1 MRQNLSKSS
10 KKFPLPNLANSQ
22 VESYKSLIKE
32 GLKEVIAELGIIQDE
47 SERAWQ
53 LEFSEPNILKP
64 NLTIEE
70 ANEKGKSYDA
80 PLFIRATLKDPIRK
94 LENVQN
100 IYIGDIPMM
109 TDKATFVINGNEKIV
124 QHLLVRAEGVY
135 FSSEESKIGN
145 QILGGAEI
153 RTKNGSWV
161 SFETS
166 RNGVI
171 SVKIDKKRKFPATV
185 LLKAFG
191 IQ

>member
-1 MRQNLSKSS
+1 
-10 KKFPLPNLANSQ
+10 
-22 VESYKSLIKE
+22 
-32 GLKEVIAELGIIQDE
+32 
-47 SERAWQ
+47 
-53 LEFSEPNILKP
+53 
-64 NLTIEE
+64 
-70 ANEKGKSYDA
+70 
-80 PLFIRATLKDPIRK
+80 
-94 LENVQN
+94 
-100 IYIGDIPMM
+100 M

-191 IQ
+191 IESDDEIRALFKDSDTNPELSYIESTLLKDVTRSKEEAAIEIYKKMKPGEPAILEDSMNYLNAIFFNPSRYSLGKVGRFKINQKFNLDTPNDETHRLLTKED

>member
-135 FSSEESKIGN
+135 FSSEELDS
-145 QILGGAEI
+145 
-153 RTKNGSWV
+153 
-161 SFETS
+161 
-166 RNGVI
+166 
-171 SVKIDKKRKFPATV
+171 
-185 LLKAFG
+185 
-191 IQ
+191 